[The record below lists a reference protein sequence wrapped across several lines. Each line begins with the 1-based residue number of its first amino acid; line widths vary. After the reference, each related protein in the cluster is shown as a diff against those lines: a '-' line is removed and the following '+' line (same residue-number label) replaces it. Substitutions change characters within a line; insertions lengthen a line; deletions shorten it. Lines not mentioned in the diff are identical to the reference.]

1 MITIWEKAYHSPH
14 RYSKWWGYVLLL
26 SFYWGLSH
34 FGTVKKQWYYS
45 RKITHL
51 GGKERVELWDTM
63 KAMWK
68 RNNAL
73 PGAKKKGKD
82 DITYARWRSF
92 IFILSS
98 AFHWWW
104 RRPTSFLLRFLSKRS
119 REKSRN
125 AQVLLYYWGTTSA
138 NILQHLPKMV
148 QS

>member
-1 MITIWEKAYHSPH
+1 MGESLPFTTSLLKVVRLCLTTQFLLRFVAFW
-14 RYSKWWGYVLLL
+14 YS
-26 SFYWGLSH
+26 
-34 FGTVKKQWYYS
+34 KKQWYYT

-73 PGAKKKGKD
+73 PSAE
-82 DITYARWRSF
+82 RWHYLRTVALFYFYTFFCIS
-92 IFILSS
+92 LVVKAST
-98 AFHWWW
+98 
-104 RRPTSFLLRFLSKRS
+104 RPTSFLLRFLSKRS
-119 REKSRN
+119 RKKSRN
-125 AQVLLYYWGTTSA
+125 AQVLLYYWGSTSA